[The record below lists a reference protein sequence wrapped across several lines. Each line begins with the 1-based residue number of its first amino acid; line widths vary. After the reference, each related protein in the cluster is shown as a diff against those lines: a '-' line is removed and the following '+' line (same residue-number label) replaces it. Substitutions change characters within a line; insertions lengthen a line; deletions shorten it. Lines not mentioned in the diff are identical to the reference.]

1 MTFTIPEMN
10 ARRLIILEGINEG
23 LTNDKIAAKL
33 GVKSYVVK
41 RDLNVMKYSKDPELK
56 RARDKGKE
64 KQKVEKLK
72 ASKAHVIEEKF
83 HLMTGVTFKE
93 MTFSNMMTFYEPE
106 IRKILKAEKQS
117 GAISCLPKSVSKTLR
132 RNGIIAPG
140 GKTLIVTQKARF
152 FLENNTMPSWFR

>member
-1 MTFTIPEMN
+1 LTFTILERN
-10 ARRLIILEGINEG
+10 ARRLIILDGINEG

-33 GVKSYVVK
+33 GVRSSVVK
-41 RDLNVMKYSKDPELK
+41 RDLRIMKYSKDQGLI
-56 RARDKGKE
+56 RVRDKVKE
-64 KQKVEKLK
+64 KVEKLK

-106 IRKILKAEKQS
+106 IRKVLKAEKQS
-117 GAISCLPKSVSKTLR
+117 DAISCLSKSVSKTLR